1 MGIRV
6 CVKCVRGVFLWPG
19 ELLFRVNRV
28 LSVLTYMWVCG
39 VSGVLFGV
47 FFTFVGVCLI
57 GFSLC
62 SCVWRLAF
70 LYVSVEMF
78 LFGVLFLC
86 VCAAVWVC

>member
-39 VSGVLFGV
+39 EFCSVLCTYCV
-47 FFTFVGVCLI
+47 LLCVVG
-57 GFSLC
+57 SE
-62 SCVWRLAF
+62 W
-70 LYVSVEMF
+70 
-78 LFGVLFLC
+78 C
-86 VCAAVWVC
+86 VCAFSCATVCVCVVVSVRALVRVCLCVVP